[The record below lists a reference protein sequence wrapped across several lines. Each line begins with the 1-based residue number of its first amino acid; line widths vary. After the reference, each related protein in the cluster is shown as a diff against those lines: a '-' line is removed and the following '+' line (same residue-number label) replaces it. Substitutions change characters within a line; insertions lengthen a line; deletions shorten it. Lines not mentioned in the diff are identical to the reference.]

1 MVFNSVRARGKDA
14 PTPVPPSS
22 RGKSRKVPAIAG
34 LATLCLVGALMIP
47 SMTAQAAT
55 SDSLN
60 VGFNGSLVGTTA
72 YTTTGSEI
80 MHGVLNRVTGNEEQV
95 ALTGVRLTGGA
106 QGIRY
111 APTDMTTGT
120 DTADQGFLGEV
131 KFTPASSADM
141 STIFSAGG
149 NFYIRAQSGELRYGF
164 DSLTGSNWTSNKA
177 TIEYPALNKEH
188 ALSFHYLPTATGAT
202 LSVMLDGVTLPPVTS
217 TAPAKNATN
226 LGSIF
231 GFGYEVNPGGSGRG
245 FSGMLHDA
253 RLAQATGAFAPSAFE
268 YQPKPASTDLLDVSY
283 DGALAGN
290 AYTAT
295 GSDVLL
301 GTLNRRAGTET
312 VTGGKSTLTAT
323 GEGLDFTA
331 TAFPL
336 GTTKLDKGFVAEAT
350 FTPSGPQVAQAPVI
364 AVGGNLFARYN
375 TGGTSFEYGFSSN
388 ASGSWKTYSESVP
401 VPEVNKPHTF
411 SMVYVPKSDGTAEL
425 VAGMDGKLLAPVTG
439 AQAIKNPASNTTATF
454 GAEVKEAANN
464 RAFKGSLD
472 KTRFAALTAGYE
484 PAAVKY
490 QDLTPGEPEVCEP
503 LLVDPANYISVST
516 GDCEANILAKSAL
529 VRPTKAQLEWQE
541 SRQTAFLHFGIN
553 TFYNQEWGHGNEDP
567 ARFNPT
573 DFDAD
578 SWVKTLRDNGYR
590 YAVLTVKHH
599 DGFMS
604 YPSRYTDYT
613 VASSPWKNGKGD
625 VVKEFTDAAHKY
637 GMKVGLYMSPADSNQ
652 EVDGVFGNGSAKSER
667 TIPTLVAGDDRAGKT
682 IPSFKY
688 QATDYGAF
696 FLNTLYEILTQY
708 GQVDEVWFDGAQGNT
723 GKREFYDYPAFY
735 DMIAKLQPQS
745 VVAVGGND
753 VRWIG
758 NEQGVARANEWAVLP
773 ITRPT
778 DGGKISAVGTEE
790 SNTLGSRGPLIN
802 SVKSGQANSLH
813 WWPGEA
819 DMRLTQGWFAHP
831 NDAPKQPAEMMNK
844 YYQSVGRNSVLLLN
858 VPPTTT
864 GKFAP
869 ASVTA
874 LQGFKT
880 ARDKSFS
887 NDLALGLPV
896 LVNGESTMLLTD
908 DNARTGASQA
918 LAVDSVVGIDLGS
931 PKAVSNISLSEHVLE
946 HGQTVEK
953 FTVEAKLNG
962 TWTAVNNDAANGG
975 GTGGGTI
982 GVTRI
987 LKFAA
992 PVTAQEFRVTIKET
1006 RAPAHLS
1013 NLSLY
1018 SDLAAAP
1025 APAMN
1030 LYVDCKAPLAGIGTE
1045 ARPFNS
1051 LEQFRQLE
1059 IATGATI
1066 HFKAGTDCAASDT
1079 PFWGY
1084 GTAAAPITVTSYGT
1098 GAAALIGGKSLAE
1111 KFGAF
1116 ANKGWKVAAVVEPAT
1131 PTTSLSAATVEA
1143 GKSVT
1148 VTLAGFAA
1156 SQEVTLELRPGAHN
1170 LGKVTTNAQG
1180 GATIAVTVPVATSA
1194 GDFTVAA
1201 TQGAKTASAALKVTA
1216 PVVVPTTAPPTT
1228 VAPTTAPPTVPATT
1242 APPTVPATTAPPTT
1256 VAPTTEP
1263 TVPATTAPATTAPAS
1278 NEPAGTVSQ
1287 ETVAAGSELTMTGQ
1301 NFKPG
1306 STATFTLHS
1315 DPVVLG
1321 SAVVAANGTV
1331 SLTVKV
1337 PAGVPAGGHTIV
1349 ISGTAVDGGAAEVSI
1364 AVTVGAAGGPTT
1376 SATSTSSITAPTATS
1391 PAAADKGD
1399 LAHTGATA
1407 TSGLLLAMVLLLA
1420 GSASVLMIRRR
1431 GKRA

>member
-1 MVFNSVRARGKDA
+1 MTFNSIRSDGKGA
-14 PTPVPPSS
+14 PAPEPPNA
-22 RGKSRKVPAIAG
+22 RGKSRKIPALAG
-34 LATLCLVGALMIP
+34 LAALGLVGALLAP
-47 SMTAQAAT
+47 GQAAQAAT
-55 SDSLN
+55 GDSLK
-60 VGFNGSLVGTTA
+60 VGFNGSLVGNTA
-72 YTTTGSEI
+72 YTTTGDEI
-80 MHGVLNRVTGNEEQV
+80 MHGVLNRVTGTEEQV
-95 ALTGVRLTGGA
+95 PLTGVRLTGGA

-111 APTDMTTGT
+111 APTDMTTGS
-120 DTADQGFLGEV
+120 DRADQGFLGEV
-131 KFTPASSADM
+131 KFTPAGSADM

-164 DSLTGSNWTSNKA
+164 DSLTGSTWTSNKA
-177 TIEYPALNKEH
+177 AVEYPALNKEH
-188 ALSFHYLPTATGAT
+188 ALSFHYLPTAGGAT
-202 LSVMLDGVTLPPVTS
+202 LSVMLDGVTLPAVTS
-217 TAPAKNATN
+217 TAPAKNASN
-226 LGSIF
+226 MGSVF

-245 FSGMLHDA
+245 FSGMLHDV
-253 RLAQATGAFAPSAFE
+253 RLAKATGAFAPSAFE
-268 YQPKPASTDLLDVSY
+268 YQPKPASTDLLDVNY
-283 DGALAGN
+283 DGALSGN
-290 AYTAT
+290 AYTAA

-312 VTGGKSTLTAT
+312 VAGGKATLTAT

-350 FTPSGPQVAQAPVI
+350 FTPSGPQAAMAPVI
-364 AVGGNLFARYN
+364 AVSGNLFARYN
-375 TGGTSFEYGFSSN
+375 AAGTSFEYGFSSN
-388 ASGSWKTYSESVP
+388 ASGSWQTFSESVP
-401 VPEVNKPHTF
+401 VPEANKPHTF
-411 SMVYVPKSDGTAEL
+411 SMVYVPKGDGTAEL
-425 VAGMDGKLLAPVTG
+425 VAGLDGKLLAPVSG
-439 AQAIKNPASNTTATF
+439 VQAIRNAASTTTATF

-464 RAFKGSLD
+464 RAFKGTLD

-484 PAAVKY
+484 PSAVKY

-553 TFYNQEWGHGNEDP
+553 TFYDQEWGHGTEDP

-625 VVKEFTDAAHKY
+625 VVKEFADAAHKY

-652 EVDGVFGNGSAKSER
+652 EVDGVFGNGSTKSER

-773 ITRPT
+773 VNRPT
-778 DGGKISAVGTEE
+778 DGGKITSVAEE
-790 SNTLGSRGPLIN
+790 GSNTLGARGPLIN
-802 SVKSGQANSLH
+802 SVKNGQANSLH

-880 ARDKSFS
+880 ARDKSFN

-896 LVNGESTMLLTD
+896 SVNGESTTLLTD

-918 LAVDSVVGIDLGS
+918 LGVDSVVGVDLGS

-946 HGQTVEK
+946 HGQSVEK
-953 FTVEAKLNG
+953 FTVEAKVNG
-962 TWTAVNNDAANGG
+962 AWTAVNNDAANGG

-982 GVTRI
+982 GVSRI

-1013 NLSLY
+1013 NISLY
-1018 SDLAAAP
+1018 GDLAAAP

-1030 LYVDCKAPLAGIGTE
+1030 LHVDCKAPVAGIGTE

-1084 GTAAAPITVTSYGT
+1084 GTADKPITVTSYGT
-1098 GAAALIGGKSLAE
+1098 GAAAQIGGKSLSE

-1116 ANKGWKVAAVVEPAT
+1116 ASKGWQLAPVVEPAT
-1131 PTTSLSAATVEA
+1131 PTVGLGSATVEA

-1148 VTLAGFAA
+1148 ATLTGFAA
-1156 SQEVTLELRPGAHN
+1156 NQHVILELRPGSIR
-1170 LGKVTTNAQG
+1170 LGKVTANSQG
-1180 GATIAVTVPVATSA
+1180 GGSVAVTIPLATA
-1194 GDFTVAA
+1194 GGDYTVAA

-1216 PVVVPTTAPPTT
+1216 P
-1228 VAPTTAPPTVPATT
+1228 ATT
-1242 APPTVPATTAPPTT
+1242 APPTV
-1256 VAPTTEP
+1256 APTTAAPTTAP
-1263 TVPATTAPATTAPAS
+1263 TVPATTAPATD
-1278 NEPAGTVSQ
+1278 EPSGTVSQ
-1287 ETVAAGSELTMTGQ
+1287 ETVAAGAELTLTGK

-1315 DPVVLG
+1315 APVVLG

-1331 SLTVKV
+1331 SLTVRV
-1337 PAGVPAGGHTIV
+1337 PAGVPAGAHTVV
-1349 ISGTAVDGGAAEVSI
+1349 ISGTGIDGGNVEVSI
-1364 AVTVGAAGGPTT
+1364 ALILTAAGDPSEAGTSSTPATT
-1376 SATSTSSITAPTATS
+1376 ATGTATTDKDKLAITGSTSPSA
-1391 PAAADKGD
+1391 
-1399 LAHTGATA
+1399 
-1407 TSGLLLAMVLLLA
+1407 LLLAMALLLA

-1431 GKRA
+1431 GKRT

>member
-1 MVFNSVRARGKDA
+1 MIFDSVRIKAKGA
-14 PTPVPPSS
+14 PAPAPPSS
-22 RGKSRKVPAIAG
+22 RGKSRKAPALAG
-34 LATLCLVGALMIP
+34 LATLGLVGALMAP
-47 SMTAQAAT
+47 NLAAQAAT

-60 VGFNGSLVGTTA
+60 VGFNGSLVGNTA
-72 YTTTGSEI
+72 YTTTGDEI

-95 ALTGVRLTGGA
+95 PLSGVRLTGGA

-131 KFTPASSADM
+131 KFTPASSADL

-164 DSLTGSNWTSNKA
+164 DSLTGSTWTSNKA
-177 TIEYPALNKEH
+177 TFAYPALNKEH
-188 ALSFHYLPTATGAT
+188 ALSFHYFPTATGAT
-202 LSVMLDGVTLPPVTS
+202 LTVMLDGVTLPAVSS
-217 TAPAKNATN
+217 TAPAKNAAN

-231 GFGYEVNPGGSGRG
+231 GFGYEINPGGSGRG

-253 RLAQATGAFAPSAFE
+253 RLAKAAGAFAPSAFE

-290 AYTAT
+290 AYMAS

-312 VTGGKSTLTAT
+312 VAGGKATLTAT
-323 GEGLDFTA
+323 DESMDFTA

-375 TGGTSFEYGFSSN
+375 NGGTSFEYGFSSN

-411 SMVYVPKSDGTAEL
+411 SMVYVPKSDGTAEV

-439 AQAIKNPASNTTATF
+439 LQAINNSASNTTATF

-553 TFYNQEWGHGNEDP
+553 TFYNQEWGHGTEDP

-599 DGFMS
+599 DGFLS

-625 VVKEFTDAAHKY
+625 VVKEFTEAAHKY

-723 GKREFYDYPAFY
+723 GKQEFYDYPAFY

-758 NEQGVARANEWAVLP
+758 NEQGVARANEWGVLP

-778 DGGKISAVGTEE
+778 DGGKIKSVASEG
-790 SNTLGSRGPLIN
+790 SDNLGSRSSVIS
-802 SVKSGQANSLH
+802 SVKNGQANSLH

-880 ARDKSFS
+880 ARDKSFT

-896 LVNGESTMLLTD
+896 SVNGENSMLLTD

-918 LAVDSVVGIDLGS
+918 LSVDSVVGIDLGS
-931 PKAVSNISLSEHVLE
+931 AKAVSNISLSEHVLE

-953 FTVEAKLNG
+953 FTVEAKVNG
-962 TWTAVNNDAANGG
+962 TWTAVNNDATNGG

-1018 SDLAAAP
+1018 GDLAAAP

-1066 HFKAGTDCAASDT
+1066 AFKAGTDCTASDT

-1098 GAAALIGGKSLAE
+1098 GAAALIGGKPLAE

-1116 ANKGWKVAAVVEPAT
+1116 ASKGWTVAGVVEPAT

-1148 VTLAGFAA
+1148 VTLAGFSAN
-1156 SQEVTLELRPGAHN
+1156 QEATLELRPGAIS
-1170 LGKVTTNAQG
+1170 LGKITTNAQG
-1180 GATIAVTVPVATSA
+1180 GATIAVTVPGATSA

-1216 PVVVPTTAPPTT
+1216 PVVVPTTAPPTVPAT
-1228 VAPTTAPPTVPATT
+1228 TAPPTTAAPTTAPPTTAPPTVPATT
-1242 APPTVPATTAPPTT
+1242 APATTT
-1256 VAPTTEP
+1256 
-1263 TVPATTAPATTAPAS
+1263 PAS
-1278 NEPAGTVSQ
+1278 GEPAGTVNK
-1287 ETVAAGSELTMTGQ
+1287 ETVAAGSELTMTGK

-1321 SAVVAANGTV
+1321 TAGVAANGTATLTATVPV
-1331 SLTVKV
+1331 SV
-1337 PAGVPAGGHTIV
+1337 PAGVHTIV
-1349 ISGTAVDGGAAEVSI
+1349 ISGTAGDGRAAEVSI
-1364 AVTVGAAGGPTT
+1364 TVNVAAAGGPST
-1376 SATSTSSITAPTATS
+1376 SATSPSTAAATAATT

-1399 LAHTGATA
+1399 LATTGSTA